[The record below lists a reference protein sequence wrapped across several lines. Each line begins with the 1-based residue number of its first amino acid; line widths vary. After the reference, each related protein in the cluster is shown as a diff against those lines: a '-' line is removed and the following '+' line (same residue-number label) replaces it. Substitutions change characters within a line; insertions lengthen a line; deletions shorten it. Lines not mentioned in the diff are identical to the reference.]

1 MKFVTF
7 KTSKDEIRAGWICS
21 NGVVDMNLVS
31 KGELPSD
38 LIEFLRGH
46 EQYMQLI
53 EENYMEVESTYSLD
67 EVTLMA
73 PLPKPESFRDFM
85 AFDEHVKNAA
95 KRAGDVLAEEYY
107 EIPVFYFSNNKTICG
122 PGVNVARPKKSKR
135 MDYELE
141 IACIIGKEGKDIKA
155 EDAENYIFGY
165 TILTDWSA
173 RDFQMKEMKILLG
186 PAKGKDFATSMGPSL
201 VTKDEIE
208 QFRIE
213 DGRYDMEMTA
223 KVNDVLLSKGNFKNI
238 THSFAKMIERASEDV
253 TLYPGDV
260 LGSGTVGRGCIL
272 ELGTEV
278 HRFLEPGDYVELEI
292 TGLGK
297 LGNTIV

>member
-31 KGELPSD
+31 KGQLPSD

-46 EQYMQLI
+46 KQYMELI
-53 EENYMEVESTYSLD
+53 EENYIEAESTYSLD

-73 PLPKPESFRDFM
+73 PLPRPESFRDFM

-122 PGVNVARPKKSKR
+122 PAANVNRPKKSKR

-155 EDAENYIFGY
+155 KDAENYIFGY

-173 RDFQMKEMKILLG
+173 RDLQMKEMKILLG
-186 PAKGKDFATSMGPSL
+186 PAKGKDFATSMGPYL

-208 QFRIE
+208 QFLIE